1 MRSNR
6 SPGPRVVGSTGPTV
20 IRPKG
25 PRVHGPRGLREERP
39 NGAMA
44 QGSMGP
50 TFRGPRGPRA
60 QVNVATKRN
69 KSGRSVPPVGP
80 SDRSVGRSAPPVGRS
95 VSRSVGRSLRSVG
108 RSAGRSPLLSRPGGP
123 GPKPFKQNYPNTIRR
138 TRIDLSVENN
148 PPTFDPFRVWGICIR
163 FTLGCFG
170 VLPTPIVPI
179 IAWRFAKGL

>member
-6 SPGPRVVGSTGPTV
+6 PPGPRVVCSTGPTV

-25 PRVHGPRGLREERP
+25 PRVHGPRGLRGERP
-39 NGAMA
+39 NGATA

-50 TFRGPRGPRA
+50 TVRGPRGPRA

-69 KSGRSVPPVGP
+69 KSGRSVPPVG
-80 SDRSVGRSAPPVGRS
+80 RSVGPSGRS
-95 VSRSVGRSLRSVG
+95 VCLSVGRSLRSVG
-108 RSAGRSPLLSRPGGP
+108 RSAGRSQLLSRPGGP

-138 TRIDLSVENN
+138 TRIDRSVENN
-148 PPTFDPFRVWGICIR
+148 PAQSI
-163 FTLGCFG
+163 
-170 VLPTPIVPI
+170 VLI

>member
-6 SPGPRVVGSTGPTV
+6 PPGPRVVGSTGPTV

-25 PRVHGPRGLREERP
+25 PRVHGPRGLRGERP

-50 TFRGPRGPRA
+50 TVRGPRGPRA

-80 SDRSVGRSAPPVGRS
+80 SGRSVGRSAPPVGRS
-95 VSRSVGRSLRSVG
+95 LGRSVGPSGRSVGRPVDPRSSHDPG
-108 RSAGRSPLLSRPGGP
+108 GQAGNRSNRITQTQSGEHGSIFRSKITLPSLLS
-123 GPKPFKQNYPNTIRR
+123 
-138 TRIDLSVENN
+138 L
-148 PPTFDPFRVWGICIR
+148 
-163 FTLGCFG
+163 
-170 VLPTPIVPI
+170 
-179 IAWRFAKGL
+179 

>member
-25 PRVHGPRGLREERP
+25 PRVHGPRGLRGERP

-50 TFRGPRGPRA
+50 TVRGPRGPRA
-60 QVNVATKRN
+60 QVMWLQDETNPVGR
-69 KSGRSVPPVGP
+69 SLRSVPP
-80 SDRSVGRSAPPVGRS
+80 VGRSAPPVGRS

-138 TRIDLSVENN
+138 TRIDRSVENN
-148 PPTFDPFRVWGICIR
+148 PAQSI
-163 FTLGCFG
+163 
-170 VLPTPIVPI
+170 VLI